1 MSPGPTGSAFT
12 LSSMTD
18 RIPGRPDPSDEVRA
32 IPQGRRAGAPPP
44 RHRGTAQTPPRG
56 PVGTTRAIEQ
66 RSRRHWLDEDHDD
79 PGATTL
85 SGPAPSSQ
93 ARTEALPSTR
103 HTPDWSAE
111 EDHRHTPRSYG
122 EPAPRPVTP
131 PPGAPTPPRPSG
143 PLTSP
148 KPPRGPRHR
157 VRTALL
163 VTLALLLSWAGATA
177 WAVNSAWSQVGRVA
191 TTPAAGHIGDTS
203 GRNTLMVGSDQRSG
217 LTKEQKKKL
226 GTGSAEGAR
235 TDTIMVLHTGDG
247 DPTLLSIPR
256 DSYVEIPGHGMNKIN
271 AAFAL
276 GGAALLSETIE
287 KATGL
292 RIDGYVEIGF
302 GGFADVVDAVGGVRM
317 CLAQPMKDAMAHV
330 DLPAGC
336 QTLDGKNALGYV
348 RMRYSDPE
356 GDLGRVKRQRQFLG
370 ALMGKVATP
379 STVLLPWRLHSVGSS
394 AATAIAVGEDD
405 SMRGTAEAMLGLR
418 AVSGGTGH
426 SVTVPVSN
434 PGLETPAGTAVEW
447 DAARSAALFDALR
460 TGNPLP
466 ADVLPAS

>member
-1 MSPGPTGSAFT
+1 
-12 LSSMTD
+12 MTD

-276 GGAALLSETIE
+276 GVRLCCRRRS
-287 KATGL
+287 
-292 RIDGYVEIGF
+292 RRRPGF
-302 GGFADVVDAVGGVRM
+302 G
-317 CLAQPMKDAMAHV
+317 LTAMSRSV
-330 DLPAGC
+330 SAGSL
-336 QTLDGKNALGYV
+336 TWS
-348 RMRYSDPE
+348 MPS
-356 GDLGRVKRQRQFLG
+356 G
-370 ALMGKVATP
+370 ACACA
-379 STVLLPWRLHSVGSS
+379 WRN
-394 AATAIAVGEDD
+394 
-405 SMRGTAEAMLGLR
+405 R
-418 AVSGGTGH
+418 
-426 SVTVPVSN
+426 
-434 PGLETPAGTAVEW
+434 
-447 DAARSAALFDALR
+447 
-460 TGNPLP
+460 
-466 ADVLPAS
+466 

>member
-1 MSPGPTGSAFT
+1 M
-12 LSSMTD
+12 
-18 RIPGRPDPSDEVRA
+18 
-32 IPQGRRAGAPPP
+32 
-44 RHRGTAQTPPRG
+44 
-56 PVGTTRAIEQ
+56 
-66 RSRRHWLDEDHDD
+66 
-79 PGATTL
+79 
-85 SGPAPSSQ
+85 
-93 ARTEALPSTR
+93 PSTR
-103 HTPDWSAE
+103 HTPDWSS
-111 EDHRHTPRSYG
+111 EDDSRPTPRSYG

-287 KATGL
+287 KATGAADRRL
-292 RIDGYVEIGF
+292 RRDRVRRVRRRGRCRRGCAHVPRAADEGRDGARRLAGRVP
-302 GGFADVVDAVGGVRM
+302 DARWQECVGVR
-317 CLAQPMKDAMAHV
+317 ADALFRSRRRPGSGQAATAV
-330 DLPAGC
+330 
-336 QTLDGKNALGYV
+336 
-348 RMRYSDPE
+348 
-356 GDLGRVKRQRQFLG
+356 LG

-434 PGLETPAGTAVEW
+434 PGLETPA
-447 DAARSAALFDALR
+447 ALR
-460 TGNPLP
+460 WSGTRRARG
-466 ADVLPAS
+466 AVRRAAHRQSASGRCASPTQHKLVNCGQLARCPQLTNCC